1 VSLLKVV
8 KDYFYYIVYGKDTEL
23 SSKLSMKYGV
33 LEYEI
38 WDSLRSR
45 IQIIL
50 FYLAFGVIMEDRI
63 L

>member
-1 VSLLKVV
+1 
-8 KDYFYYIVYGKDTEL
+8 
-23 SSKLSMKYGV
+23 MKYGV

-38 WDSLRSR
+38 WDPLRSR